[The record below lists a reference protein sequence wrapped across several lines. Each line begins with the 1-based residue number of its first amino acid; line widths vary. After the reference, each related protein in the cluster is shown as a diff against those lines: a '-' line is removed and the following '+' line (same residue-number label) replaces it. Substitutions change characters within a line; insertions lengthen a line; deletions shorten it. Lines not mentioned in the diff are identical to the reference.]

1 METGAGKPPAGYRSF
16 KTDDSMTKRTT
27 KNDLFL
33 KKWFPSFIAITSLL
47 ALVPIFYFRKPSV
60 IINFCCQEPILFVC
74 SLIWVLIIGWA
85 IFHRSKNDERKT
97 LEPSLLIPLFITS
110 GIIIWLFIFQ
120 YRTVDPSSKANVYD
134 GFIEYLF
141 AGIGIMV
148 TFFAFI
154 IQYFANRQ
162 HFNRFEETKDD
173 NCRARFESTYFD
185 ALRTLRELVIAQ
197 YIRGIGSG
205 QEVFRYMKWELQAL
219 DQLIG
224 GHLPVDLK
232 ETEKQHIV
240 FSFFLLGVSLDG
252 GNKTLKEYCN
262 VMGIPDSTVKDIF
275 DTIFAVQRSDPH
287 LERAMKKMIR
297 DGKFSN
303 IKDYAL
309 SSLWYKEKVMWY
321 DGHKHRFLQ
330 FIRMRNY
337 ILTILK
343 TDPYTV
349 PAIDAASKGKVKSNE
364 LQPHSD
370 RHEKYRN
377 YLDAL
382 ISEYEVDLIVEFE
395 KWKSF
400 DKINFWEIF
409 NINKEIYNQQVINDK
424 Q

>member
-1 METGAGKPPAGYRSF
+1 
-16 KTDDSMTKRTT
+16 MTKHTT
-27 KNDLFL
+27 KNDLL
-33 KKWFPSFIAITSLL
+33 QNKMVPVIIVIISLL
-47 ALVPIFYFRKPSV
+47 ALVSIFYFRKPSV
-60 IINFCCQEPILFVC
+60 IINFCCQEPILFIC
-74 SLIWVLIIGWA
+74 SLIWVLIIGWI

-97 LEPSLLIPLFITS
+97 LEPSLLVPLFITS

-148 TFFAFI
+148 TFLAFI

-205 QEVFRYMKWELQAL
+205 QDVFRYMKWELQAL

-232 ETEKQHIV
+232 ETEKQHII
-240 FSFFLLGVSLDG
+240 FSFFLLGITPDSE
-252 GNKTLKEYCN
+252 NKTLKEYCRAMN
-262 VMGIPDSTVKDIF
+262 LSDQTIANIF
-275 DTIFAVQRSDPH
+275 NSIFEVQRCDPEY
-287 LERAMKKMIR
+287 ERAMKKMIR
-297 DGKFSN
+297 DGKFAY

-382 ISEYEVDLIVEFE
+382 ISEYEVDLIVKFE

-409 NINKEIYNQQVINDK
+409 NIN
-424 Q
+424 